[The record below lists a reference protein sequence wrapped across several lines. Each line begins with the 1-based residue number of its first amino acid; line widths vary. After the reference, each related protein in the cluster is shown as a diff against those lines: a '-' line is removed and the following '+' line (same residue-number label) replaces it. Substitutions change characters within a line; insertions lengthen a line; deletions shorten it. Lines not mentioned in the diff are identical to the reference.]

1 MTNGVGRKLI
11 GSIDSRMRDYL
22 VGRDETK
29 TKTRLA
35 KGSFMQTFLR
45 TFVVGAVLAVGGGV
59 MAFAASPP
67 ADEITNWNQMLF
79 RAGLVG
85 GTTPLVITRVAAI
98 VQAAVF
104 DAMNGIDRRYTPI
117 HVPPAGPAGASRDAA
132 AVQAAYATLVQLYP
146 LQKSTLDARLA
157 VSLTSIGARESSAAI
172 ASGIAWGQTVADAI
186 LAWRSTDGFTP
197 PPPPFLGGMG
207 VGMWRP
213 TPPAFAPGAGPQFAY
228 MTPWVIGAP
237 AQFRPAGP
245 PAQTSARYAADFNE
259 TKTMGSL
266 SSSTRTSDQTI
277 FAWFW
282 ASSTAS
288 YLWNNV
294 ALSLIERTQRESDGD
309 SRDQHRSSTLE
320 NARLLALL
328 NLAIADAAIG
338 CWDAKYTYVF
348 WRPVTAIP
356 LAATDSNPATTADPA
371 WMPLFATPAHPEY
384 PSGHSCV
391 SGAAGVVLGNHFG
404 ERIRFHVTSDV
415 MPGVVRQFDSFSAA
429 LEEVKN
435 ARVFAG
441 IHFRSATNDGQTLGA
456 SVGEYVLNNAM
467 QPIDG
472 KP

>member
-1 MTNGVGRKLI
+1 MK
-11 GSIDSRMRDYL
+11 
-22 VGRDETK
+22 
-29 TKTRLA
+29 
-35 KGSFMQTFLR
+35 TFLR
-45 TFVVGAVLAVGGGV
+45 TLLAGVVLAIGGAVAALA
-59 MAFAASPP
+59 AEAPT
-67 ADEITNWNQMLF
+67 DEITNWNQMLF

-98 VQAAVF
+98 VQASVF
-104 DAMNGIDRRYTPI
+104 DAVNGIDRRYTPI

-146 LQKSTLDARLA
+146 AQKSTLDARLA

-186 LAWRSTDGFTP
+186 LAWRSTDGFAP
-197 PPPPFLGGMG
+197 PPPPFLGGTG

-213 TPPAFAPGAGPQFAY
+213 TPPGFAPGAGPQFAY

-237 AQFRPAGP
+237 GQFRPAGP
-245 PAQTSARYAADFNE
+245 PALTSDRYTADFNE

-266 SSSTRTSDQTI
+266 SSSTRTADETI
-277 FAWFW
+277 YAWFW

-294 ALSLIERTQRESDGD
+294 TLSLIDARHRESESD
-309 SRDQHRSSTLE
+309 SRDQRGPSTLE

-338 CWDAKYTYVF
+338 CWEAKYTYVF

-356 LAATDSNPATTADPA
+356 LAATDGNPATTADPT

-391 SGAAGVVLGNHFG
+391 SGAAGVVLAKFFG
-404 ERIRFHVTSDV
+404 ERTRFRMESDV

-456 SVGEYVLNNAM
+456 SVAEYVLSNAM
-467 QPIDG
+467 QPVDG
-472 KP
+472 SH